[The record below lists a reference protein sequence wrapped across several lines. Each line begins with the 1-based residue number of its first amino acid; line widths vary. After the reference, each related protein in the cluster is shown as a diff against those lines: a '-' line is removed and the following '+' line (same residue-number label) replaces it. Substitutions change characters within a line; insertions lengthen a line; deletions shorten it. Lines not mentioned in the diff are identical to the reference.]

1 MGAQGLDEFPTQ
13 SGKRLRMQE
22 NHTLVFEVDL
32 AVSEAQF
39 HWQFQEL
46 VKIEVRAH

>member
-1 MGAQGLDEFPTQ
+1 MGAQGLDEFATQ
-13 SGKRLRMQE
+13 GGKRLSMQE
-22 NHTLVFEVDL
+22 NHSLIFEVDL
-32 AVSEAQF
+32 AVSEAKF